1 MRTTVSI
8 DDELLAK
15 AKDLTGIEET
25 PTLVRLGLESLIQ
38 REAARRLA
46 RLGGTQ
52 PGLQHIPRR
61 RPPDFVNDESDYP
74 DAGGVR
80 SKRRKQPAG

>member
-8 DDELLAK
+8 DDALLAK
-15 AKDLTGIEET
+15 AKELTGVDET
-25 PTLVRLGLESLIQ
+25 PTLLRLGLESLVQ

-61 RPPDFVNDESDYP
+61 RPPNFISDESDYP
-74 DAGGVR
+74 STGR
-80 SKRRKQPAG
+80 SQPKRRKQPAQ